1 MAKHEI
7 TTSFRHEDG
16 RIASTTEAGGLMVA
30 YFRAVRSR
38 EEMAIPRTGDVGLYA
53 NIPGGGQHVLVLSA
67 WRDAGELCLRLANE
81 EVLRGEHPSLGHA
94 AQKLRRGHH
103 PARILRESGC
113 GGHARMV
120 RVA

>member
-38 EEMAIPRTGDVGLYA
+38 EEATIPRTGDVGLYA
-53 NIPGGGQHVLVLSA
+53 NIPGGRHALVLSA
-67 WRDAGELCLRLANE
+67 WRDAGELCLRLANG

-103 PARILRESGC
+103 PARVLRESYC
-113 GGHARMV
+113 GGHDRMM